1 VRRVIVALIIGVV
14 VLVTLLVTAFG
25 SASPDAIHVT
35 QAPNL
40 RLLPPAHPPQHR
52 GVATYGD
59 VFLFLPI
66 SGERVSAIGYHA
78 SGDGALALNPLGR
91 QANQGLFTRVAHT
104 LFGEG
109 ATGPRYYMLGGDGDT
124 SSALDVGAA
133 PGTDVYSPVD
143 GTVVGLSPFILNGKR
158 FGSRIQIQPAG
169 APSIVVVLTQL
180 WKDPALTLGSTLTA
194 STSKVGRIAD
204 LSGVEKQALARYT
217 QDAGNHV
224 TIQVFPAATQTLR

>member
-52 GVATYGD
+52 AVATYGD

-91 QANQGLFTRVAHT
+91 QANQGSSRVSPTRSSARAPPGRGT
-104 LFGEG
+104 
-109 ATGPRYYMLGGDGDT
+109 YMLGGDGDT

-133 PGTDVYSPVD
+133 PGTDVYSRSTGP
-143 GTVVGLSPFILNGKR
+143 SW
-158 FGSRIQIQPAG
+158 GSR
-169 APSIVVVLTQL
+169 PS
-180 WKDPALTLGSTLTA
+180 S
-194 STSKVGRIAD
+194 
-204 LSGVEKQALARYT
+204 
-217 QDAGNHV
+217 
-224 TIQVFPAATQTLR
+224 